1 MLCIHHQVGIKISVV
16 NRGGFRGKREGGEK
30 EKEGKRKSDQGR
42 KDCRLI
48 GINQANIRSPLF
60 WR

>member
-1 MLCIHHQVGIKISVV
+1 V